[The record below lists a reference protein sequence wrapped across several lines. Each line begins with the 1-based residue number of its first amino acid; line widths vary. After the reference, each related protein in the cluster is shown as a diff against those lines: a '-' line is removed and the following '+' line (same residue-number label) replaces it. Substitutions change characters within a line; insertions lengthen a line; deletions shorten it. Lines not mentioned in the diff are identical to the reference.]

1 MFGLQ
6 WTVNVLTVVI
16 IGGQGKR
23 FGSLVGAVLVVAL
36 SEALAD
42 YPAVHLLLMGF
53 ALIVIIRFAPQGL
66 AGLLE
71 RTFNRRAQGG
81 VK

>member
-1 MFGLQ
+1 
-6 WTVNVLTVVI
+6 
-16 IGGQGKR
+16 
-23 FGSLVGAVLVVAL
+23 
-36 SEALAD
+36 
-42 YPAVHLLLMGF
+42 
-53 ALIVIIRFAPQGL
+53 VIIRFAPQGL